1 MLDIN
6 LKDDKTKFVVLV
18 KYTIYTLCRY
28 QVKAEFTC
36 PKIIK
41 ISFYL
46 PWFSIRMSTYWRRCP
61 RSSIWIF
68 NWTWIWGRNLSW
80 GRRQWLS
87 ASALRHSTFGLGR
100 WWWWRT
106 RWTTTGWR
114 WTTWG
119 WTTRGWTWTCTWGLR
134 RFSDRLKIFKCYTK
148 LSKSF
153 WETQGIKILLTLY
166 LTLLLP

>member
-18 KYTIYTLCRY
+18 KYTIYTLGIRLRL
-28 QVKAEFTC
+28 
-36 PKIIK
+36 
-41 ISFYL
+41 ISPAPQKKLFFYI
-46 PWFSIRMSTYWRRCP
+46 PWFSIRMSTYRWRCS

-68 NWTWIWGRNLSW
+68 NWTWIWGRDLSW
-80 GRRQWLS
+80 GRGQWLS
-87 ASALRHSTFGLGR
+87 ASALRHSAFGLGR
-100 WWWWRT
+100 WWWWWT

-119 WTTRGWTWTCTWGLR
+119 WTTRRWTWTCTWGLR

-153 WETQGIKILLTLY
+153 CETQGIKILLTLY